1 MFYNMFFALSKILQY
16 LYSPLIWIV
25 IIFILS
31 FCLKSEKVKKGLRIT
46 VFVLLLIFT
55 NPLLV
60 NVCLNAS
67 EQDHV
72 SESELAERYDYGI
85 VLTGMILYDTENDK
99 IEFGQSTDR
108 ILEAV
113 RLYYAGRINK
123 IFIAGG
129 SGLLLD
135 QTHKE
140 SQLLKDYLVSINVP
154 EDDIIIETESRNTHE
169 NAVEAAK
176 ILHPTESSDTYLL
189 ITSATHFRRAA
200 RCFENEGFTFD
211 SYPVDYCSRKLGA
224 NPETWLIPAPSA
236 FATWNMLLHEVA
248 GYVMYDWCGYF

>member
-1 MFYNMFFALSKILQY
+1 MFFWLSKILQY
-16 LYSPLIWIV
+16 LNSPLTWIV

-31 FCLKSEKVKKGLRIT
+31 FCFKSEKAKKGLRIT
-46 VFVLLLIFT
+46 VFALLLIFT

-60 NVCLNAS
+60 NVCLDAW
-67 EQDHV
+67 EQDRTP
-72 SESELAERYDYGI
+72 ETELAERYDYGI
-85 VLTGMILYDTENDK
+85 VLTGMIFYDTENNK

-108 ILEAV
+108 ILETV
-113 RLYYAGRINK
+113 RLYYAGKIDK
-123 IFIAGG
+123 IFISGG

-154 EDDIIIETESRNTHE
+154 EEDIVIETESRNTHE

-176 ILHPTESSDTYLL
+176 MLQPTESSHTYLL
-189 ITSATHFRRAA
+189 ITSASHFRRAA
-200 RCFENEGFTFD
+200 KCFENEGFTFD
-211 SYPVDYCSRKLGA
+211 SYPVDYCSRKLCA

>member
-1 MFYNMFFALSKILQY
+1 MFFWLSKILQY
-16 LYSPLIWIV
+16 LISPLTWIV

-31 FCLKSEKVKKGLRIT
+31 FCFKSEKAKKGLRIT

-60 NVCLNAS
+60 NICLDAW
-67 EQDHV
+67 EQDRTP
-72 SESELAERYDYGI
+72 ETELTERYDYGI
-85 VLTGMILYDTENDK
+85 VLTGMIFYDTEYDK

-123 IFIAGG
+123 IFISGG

-140 SQLLKDYLVSINVP
+140 SQLLKDYLTSINVP
-154 EDDIIIETESRNTHE
+154 EEDIIIETESRNTHE
-169 NAVEAAK
+169 NATEAAK
-176 ILHPTESSDTYLL
+176 MLHPTENSHTYLFPL
-189 ITSATHFRRAA
+189 KVRFRQSGTKN
-200 RCFENEGFTFD
+200 FQKFYQILKIMMILD
-211 SYPVDYCSRKLGA
+211 
-224 NPETWLIPAPSA
+224 
-236 FATWNMLLHEVA
+236 
-248 GYVMYDWCGYF
+248 

>member
-1 MFYNMFFALSKILQY
+1 MFFWLSKILQY
-16 LYSPLIWIV
+16 LISPLTWIV

-31 FCLKSEKVKKGLRIT
+31 FCFKSEKTKKGLRIT

-60 NVCLNAS
+60 NVCLNAW
-67 EQDHV
+67 EQDRTP
-72 SESELAERYDYGI
+72 ETELTERYDYGI
-85 VLTGMILYDTENDK
+85 VLTGMIFYDSQNDK

-123 IFIAGG
+123 IFISGG

-140 SQLLKDYLVSINVP
+140 SQLLKDYLKSINVP
-154 EDDIIIETESRNTHE
+154 EEDIIIETESRNTHE

-176 ILHPTESSDTYLL
+176 VLRPTESSDTYLL
-189 ITSATHFRRAA
+189 ITSASHFRRAA
-200 RCFENEGFTFD
+200 KCFENEGFTFD
-211 SYPVDYCSRKLGA
+211 SYPVDYCSRKICA

-236 FATWNMLLHEVA
+236 FTTWNMLLHEIA
-248 GYVMYDWCGYF
+248 GYVMYDWSGYF

>member
-1 MFYNMFFALSKILQY
+1 MFFWLSKILQY
-16 LYSPLIWIV
+16 LISPLTWIV

-31 FCLKSEKVKKGLRIT
+31 FCFKSEKTRKGLRIT

-60 NVCLNAS
+60 NVCLDAW
-67 EQDHV
+67 EQDRTP
-72 SESELAERYDYGI
+72 ESELAERYDYGI
-85 VLTGMILYDTENDK
+85 VLTGMIFYDSQNNK

-113 RLYYAGRINK
+113 RLYYTGRIEK
-123 IFIAGG
+123 IFISGG

-140 SQLLKDYLVSINVP
+140 SQLLKDYLTNINVP
-154 EDDIIIETESRNTHE
+154 EEDIIIETESRNTHE
-169 NAVEAAK
+169 NAVKAAK
-176 ILHPTESSDTYLL
+176 FLHPTESSDTYLL
-189 ITSATHFRRAA
+189 ITSASHFRRAA
-200 RCFENEGFTFD
+200 KCFENEGFSFD

-236 FATWNMLLHEVA
+236 FSTWNMLIHEIA
-248 GYVMYDWCGYF
+248 GYVMYDWSGYF

>member
-1 MFYNMFFALSKILQY
+1 MFFVLSKILQY
-16 LYSPLIWIV
+16 LLSPLIGIL
-25 IIFILS
+25 IIFVLS
-31 FCLKSEKVKKGLRIT
+31 FCFKKEKVKKGLRIT
-46 VFVLLLIFT
+46 TLVLLLLFT

-60 NVCLNAS
+60 NLSIGAWEEKPVQEN
-67 EQDHV
+67 
-72 SESELAERYDYGI
+72 ELKECYDYGI
-85 VLTGMILYDTENDK
+85 VLTGMIRYDSENEK

-113 RLYYAGRINK
+113 RLYYAGRIKK
-123 IFIAGG
+123 IFISGG

-140 SQLLKDYLVSINVP
+140 SQLLKDYLTSINVP
-154 EDDIIIETESRNTHE
+154 EEDIIIETESRNTHE
-169 NAVEAAK
+169 NAVEAAR
-176 ILHPTESSDTYLL
+176 ILQPAESSDTYLL
-189 ITSATHFRRAA
+189 ITSASHFCRAA
-200 RCFENEGFTFD
+200 KCFENEGFTFD

-236 FATWNMLLHEVA
+236 FATWNMLIHEIA

>member
-1 MFYNMFFALSKILQY
+1 MFFWLSKILQY
-16 LYSPLIWIV
+16 LISPLTWIV

-31 FCLKSEKVKKGLRIT
+31 FCLKSEKAKKGLRIT

-60 NVCLNAS
+60 NVCLDAW
-67 EQDHV
+67 EQDRTP
-72 SESELAERYDYGI
+72 ETELAECYDYGI
-85 VLTGMILYDTENDK
+85 VLTGMIFYDTENDK

-123 IFIAGG
+123 IFISGG

-154 EDDIIIETESRNTHE
+154 EEDIIIETESRNTHE

-176 ILHPTESSDTYLL
+176 ILHPTDSSHTYLL
-189 ITSATHFRRAA
+189 ITSASHFRRADK
-200 RCFENEGFTFD
+200 CFENEGFTFD
-211 SYPVDYCSRKLGA
+211 SYPVDYCSRKFEA

-236 FATWNMLLHEVA
+236 FSTWNMLLHEIA
-248 GYVMYDWCGYF
+248 GYVMYDWSGYF

>member
-1 MFYNMFFALSKILQY
+1 MFFWLSKILQY
-16 LYSPLIWIV
+16 LISPLTWIV

-31 FCLKSEKVKKGLRIT
+31 FCFKSEKLKKGLRIT

-55 NPLLV
+55 NPLIV
-60 NVCLNAS
+60 NVCLDAW
-67 EQDHV
+67 EQ
-72 SESELAERYDYGI
+72 ERTPETELAECYDYGI

-123 IFIAGG
+123 IFISGG

-140 SQLLKDYLVSINVP
+140 SQLLKDYLTSINVP
-154 EDDIIIETESRNTHE
+154 EEDIIIETESRNTHE

-189 ITSATHFRRAA
+189 ITSASHFRRAA
-200 RCFENEGFTFD
+200 KCFENEGFTFN
-211 SYPVDYCSRKLGA
+211 SYPVDYCSRKLGV

-236 FATWNMLLHEVA
+236 FSTWNMLIHEIA
-248 GYVMYDWCGYF
+248 GYVMYDWSGYF